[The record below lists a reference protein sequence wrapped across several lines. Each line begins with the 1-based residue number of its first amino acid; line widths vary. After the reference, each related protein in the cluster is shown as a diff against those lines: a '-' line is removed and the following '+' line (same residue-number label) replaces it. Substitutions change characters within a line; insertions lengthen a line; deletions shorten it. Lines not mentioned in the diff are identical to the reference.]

1 MDPITTSLLVAQGIA
16 GLGKTGYGMYQQRA
30 GKRALAGVQEASRMK
45 PGEYAE
51 MLREAKKGQAVQNRI
66 EEINRSLAT
75 SNEAL
80 QQSGSRAVIGG
91 IGKVTQAGASAKNQL
106 LAQQQQDIMRALGA
120 SAMGSERKIMRD
132 TQREMQETRLAQAA
146 INAGVQNT
154 VSGLSDLGA
163 TAGYALALSKSKG
176 EGEGDSKAFAN
187 ARRAT
192 RLAQEGIRS
201 DIERFE
207 QPGGIPSVDDSLQFP
222 ELSLDGLEDIEAIDD
237 DLEEFYNGGMVTDG
251 PFNHDTNPIYMVQG
265 GKMVGEMTGGEY
277 VLNPS
282 QAKAISKESKYFRNL
297 LKQKRFK

>member
-45 PGEYAE
+45 PSEYAE
-51 MLREAKKGQAVQNRI
+51 MLREARQGQAVQNRI

-80 QQSGSRAVIGG
+80 QQSGARAVIGG

-120 SAMGSERKIMRD
+120 SAMGSERQIMRD
-132 TQREMQETRLAQAA
+132 TQREMQETRLAQSA

-163 TAGYALALSKSKG
+163 TAGYALALSKNK
-176 EGEGDSKAFAN
+176 GEGDSKASDN

-192 RLAQEGIRS
+192 RLAQDDIRS
-201 DIERFE
+201 EIERFE
-207 QPGGIPSVDDSLQFP
+207 QPGGMPSVDNSLQFP
-222 ELSLDGLEDIEAIDD
+222 DLSLDGLEDIEAIDD

-251 PFNHDTNPIYMVQG
+251 PFNHDTNPIYMMQNG
-265 GKMVGEMTGGEY
+265 RMVGEMTGGEY
-277 VLNPS
+277 ILNPN

>member
-1 MDPITTSLLVAQGIA
+1 MDPITTSLLVAQGVA
-16 GLGKTGYGMYQQRA
+16 GLGKTGYGLYQQRA

-120 SAMGSERKIMRD
+120 SATGSERQILRD
-132 TQREMQETRLAQAA
+132 TQRELQQSRLAQAA

-154 VSGLSDLGA
+154 VSGLSDIGA
-163 TAGYALALSKSKG
+163 TLGYAASMS
-176 EGEGDSKAFAN
+176 E
-187 ARRAT
+187 
-192 RLAQEGIRS
+192 
-201 DIERFE
+201 
-207 QPGGIPSVDDSLQFP
+207 DDSADKKRMKRIRERADFVSDEFQEEMIK
-222 ELSLDGLEDIEAIDD
+222 ELIESGPKLGDD
-237 DLEEFYNGGMVTDG
+237 ADMSLEEVENLEEEFEMEDFEEFDRGGMVTDG
-251 PFNHDTNPIYMVQG
+251 PFSHEKNPIYMVQDG
-265 GKMVGEMTGGEY
+265 DLVGEMTGGEY
-277 VLNPS
+277 VITPK
-282 QAKAISKESKYFRNL
+282 QAQAISQESKYFRNL